1 MKGRQSQSVSR
12 KQLEDLLAQVLVPV
26 EPDLRFVR
34 TLKARLVTYRGPG
47 MGPIWGLA
55 FGVGVATVVTV
66 ATLGLTLRVI
76 LALLGIIGSVSR
88 GKQEAGQHSGAVSK
102 A

>member
-1 MKGRQSQSVSR
+1 MKATRRNSVSR
-12 KQLEDLLAQVLVPV
+12 KRLEELLTEVLVPV
-26 EPDLRFVR
+26 EPDLHFVR
-34 TLKARLVTYRGPG
+34 KLKARLVTYQGSGVGPV
-47 MGPIWGLA
+47 WALA

-76 LALLGIIGSVSR
+76 LALLGVLGSLPR
-88 GKQEAGQHSGAVSK
+88 GQGERGPRSGAVSK

>member
-1 MKGRQSQSVSR
+1 MNRLQSKSVSR
-12 KQLEDLLAQVLVPV
+12 KQLEDLLTQVLVPV

-34 TLKARLVTYRGPG
+34 TLKARLVTYRGSG
-47 MGPIWGLA
+47 MGPVWALA

-76 LALLGIIGSVSR
+76 LALLGIIGSLPRQHGKS
-88 GKQEAGQHSGAVSK
+88 GKQTSAVSE

>member
-1 MKGRQSQSVSR
+1 MKRTQSKSVSR
-12 KQLEDLLAQVLVPV
+12 KQLQDLLTQIMVPV

-34 TLKARLVTYRGPG
+34 ILKARLVTYRGSG

-66 ATLGLTLRVI
+66 AALGLTLRVI
-76 LALLGIIGSVSR
+76 LALLGIIDSVSR
-88 GKQEAGQHSGAVSK
+88 QQREAG
-102 A
+102 